1 MLELLKVLPM
11 TLLQKRIRALSTDLQ
26 KSVARLERDVTARDV
41 HRLRTTIRRLESV
54 IGFTNPDVGKKQ
66 QKALDKL
73 EKLRKRAGRV
83 RDLDIQIGLMAAIA
97 NGSTASDRRAM
108 TDLLKARRQRQATRL
123 VGELRELDHRIFP
136 RLEKISE
143 QIEGLFHQTKES
155 SPLEQSRSQLVE
167 MARRAPARQSLKAA
181 RLHEMR
187 ISLKRIRYTVEL
199 AQESEGKKELLEE
212 LKPVQ
217 DAIGDWHDWETL
229 VATAE
234 KQFRGRLNCPLLVE
248 MRALYSDRFSSA
260 TSAVT
265 RLFEKFVSPE
275 RRKPSTPAVVA
286 DLARPA

>member
-1 MLELLKVLPM
+1 M
-11 TLLQKRIRALSTDLQ
+11 TLLQKRIRSLTTDLQ

-54 IGFTNPDVGKKQ
+54 IGYTNPDVGKKQ

-73 EKLRKRAGRV
+73 EELRKRAGKV

-97 NGSTASDRRAM
+97 NGSTANDRRTM
-108 TDLLKARRQRQATRL
+108 TDFLKARRHRQAIRL
-123 VGELRELDHRIFP
+123 VAELRELDHRVFP
-136 RLEKISE
+136 RLAKISE
-143 QIEGLFHQTKES
+143 QIEGLSLQRKES
-155 SPLEQSRSQLVE
+155 SPLAQARSQLMG
-167 MARRAPARQSLKAA
+167 MARRAPARPSIRPA

-199 AQESEGKKELLEE
+199 AEESGEKKQLLEE

-217 DAIGDWHDWETL
+217 DAIGEWHDWETL

-234 KQFRGRLNCPLLVE
+234 KQFRGRVNCPLLVE
-248 MRALYSDRFSSA
+248 MRSLYSARFSSA

-265 RLFEKFVSPE
+265 RLFENFVSPE
-275 RRKPSTPAVVA
+275 SRKPSAAVPAAA